1 MSSGPAIPPAPRAP
15 ARAAIARRLFAAA
28 AGRLGPLEVIGPRGE
43 AIRRCEG
50 APRMTIDD
58 PRFFDRIATQ
68 GNIGFAESYMARE
81 WHADD
86 LAGVLSAFAAHVTN
100 LVPRPLRAFRR
111 VFEPSQPPDEENTV
125 LGAARNISRH
135 YDLSNELFALFLD
148 ETMTYSCAVFSD
160 EAEPLAE
167 AQRRKYDLVAELAE
181 VEPGMQVL
189 EIGTGWG
196 GMALHLAGRGCR
208 VTTATLSRSQA
219 ALAQQRVHAAGADDA
234 VDIQLLDYRQLR
246 GRYDAIVSIEMFEAV
261 GEDYWPVFFAEC
273 DRLLQPGGAVGL
285 QTITMPH
292 ARYIASHRAY
302 TWVKKYIFPGGA
314 IPSRPAIDAA
324 LARASSLRVTAD
336 REIGM
341 HYAETLRRWRERF
354 MSRLD
359 EVHALGFGDSFVR
372 MWELY
377 LAYCQAGFGT
387 GAIGDAQLRLER
399 P

>member
-1 MSSGPAIPPAPRAP
+1 M
-15 ARAAIARRLFAAA
+15 
-28 AGRLGPLEVIGPRGE
+28 
-43 AIRRCEG
+43 
-50 APRMTIDD
+50 
-58 PRFFDRIATQ
+58 
-68 GNIGFAESYMARE
+68 
-81 WHADD
+81 
-86 LAGVLSAFAAHVTN
+86 
-100 LVPRPLRAFRR
+100 
-111 VFEPSQPPDEENTV
+111 
-125 LGAARNISRH
+125 
-135 YDLSNELFALFLD
+135 
-148 ETMTYSCAVFSD
+148 
-160 EAEPLAE
+160 
-167 AQRRKYDLVAELAE
+167 AE